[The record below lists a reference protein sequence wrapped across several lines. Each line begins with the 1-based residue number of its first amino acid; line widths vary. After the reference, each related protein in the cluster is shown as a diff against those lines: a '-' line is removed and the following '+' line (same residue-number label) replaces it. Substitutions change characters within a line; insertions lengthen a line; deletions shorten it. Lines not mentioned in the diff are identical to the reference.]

1 MLRIML
7 VEDSAADVFM
17 IKESLNEAGLQYEA
31 IVLGDGEDALISL
44 RDTAKPDLIV
54 IDLNLPKIDGYEVVE
69 SVRGNP
75 NLADIPVVVLSS
87 SSLPFDRQ
95 RAEGLGR
102 TRYISKPI
110 TLDEFMA
117 IGREIRDFYD
127 RYR

>member
-31 IVLGDGEDALISL
+31 VVLGDGEDALISL
-44 RDTAKPDLIV
+44 RDAAKPDLIV

-69 SVRGNP
+69 SVRRNP

-87 SSLPFDRQ
+87 SSLPYDRL

-117 IGREIRDFYD
+117 IGREIRDFYAI
-127 RYR
+127 YR

>member
-31 IVLGDGEDALISL
+31 IVLGDGEDALIKL
-44 RDTAKPDLIV
+44 RDSAKPDLIV

-69 SVRGNP
+69 NVRRTP
-75 NLADIPVVVLSS
+75 ELADIPVVVLSS
-87 SSLPFDRQ
+87 SSLPHDRQ

-117 IGREIRDFYD
+117 IGREIRDFYAS
-127 RYR
+127 YR